1 MSQTKTQLVSSPLN
15 LNGAD
20 LTFPSSQ
27 GSANQFLRNGST
39 AGTLEFGALV
49 SSNMPTGSILQ
60 VVQSS
65 TSTQVSVSTTSYT
78 DTGLSASITP
88 SSSSNKI
95 LVIVDQDYQVSRTAS
110 GLGGGMKILRDS
122 TTIHE
127 PISDAGG
134 PFDVYYGGI
143 TNVFGRIAITKLDS
157 PSSTSSITY
166 KTQGR
171 PYTTANSGAIHF
183 NVDGASIDGT
193 SYITL
198 IEVAA

>member
-1 MSQTKTQLVSSPLN
+1 MSQTKTQLVASPLN

-39 AGTLEFGALV
+39 AGTLEFSALAA
-49 SSNMPTGSILQ
+49 SNLPTGSILQ
-60 VVQSS
+60 IVQAS
-65 TSTQVSVSTTSYT
+65 TSTQVSVSTTTFT

-95 LVIVDQDYQVSRTAS
+95 LVIVDQMFQTSRSSS
-110 GLGGGMKILRDS
+110 GLGAGIKLLRDS
-122 TTIHE
+122 TAIHQPVE
-127 PISDAGG
+127 DSTG
-134 PFDVYYGGI
+134 PFENYVGGI
-143 TNVFGRIAITKLDS
+143 TGFYGRMTITKLDS
-157 PSSTSSITY
+157 PSSTSSLTY

-171 PYTTANSGAIHF
+171 PYATSSTGKVHF
-183 NVDGASIDGT
+183 NITSNVQNAT